1 MGLLVLDRRD
11 MALRL
16 DGDAAA
22 IYEGG
27 KRQGSVPLNL
37 VDQLIVQGTGIT
49 LDAGVLGHIA
59 ENGGIGILLSARHGR
74 RVAYVLGPGHND
86 IAARLAQA
94 RAVTDTLQIDAWA
107 ARLVLAKLR
116 HQRRFIQRALAQRAD
131 LRKPLFDLLRRLDA
145 DIIRLTL
152 MQQAAH
158 NPGAASLRG
167 IEGAAAAAYFKGFGT
182 LFADT
187 LEFTGRNR
195 RPPLDPVNA
204 TLSLGYTLV
213 HAQAMQACQR
223 AGLDP
228 LMGLYHRPS
237 FGRASLASDLIEPL
251 RALVDEWVWGLF
263 RERTLRPEHFWKD
276 GAACLLGK
284 AGRER
289 FYPAYTPLRKLAMRW
304 LQMQCRGLAHQWREQ
319 GSALLTDTVNDD
331 EDESA

>member
-1 MGLLVLDRRD
+1 MGMLVLDRRD

-22 IYEGG
+22 VYEGG
-27 KRQGSVPLNL
+27 KRKGSVPLHL
-37 VDQLIVQGTGIT
+37 VDQLVVQGTGIT

-74 RVAYVLGPGHND
+74 RVAFVMGPGHND
-86 IAARLAQA
+86 ICARLAQA
-94 RAVTDTLQIDAWA
+94 RAVTDETQINAWA

-116 HQRRFIQRALAQRAD
+116 HQRRFIQRALVQRAD
-131 LRKPLFDLLRRLDA
+131 LRKPLFDTLRRLDA
-145 DIIRLTL
+145 DIARLQP
-152 MQQAAH
+152 MQQAEH

-182 LFADT
+182 LFAEA
-187 LEFTGRNR
+187 LEFNGRNR

-204 TLSLGYTLV
+204 CLSLGYTLV

-237 FGRASLASDLIEPL
+237 FGRASLACDLIEPL

-263 RERTLRPEHFWKD
+263 KDRTLRAEHFWRD

-289 FYPAYTPLRKLAMRW
+289 FYACYTPTRKVAARW
-304 LQMQCRGLAHQWREQ
+304 LQMQCRGLARQWREQ
-319 GSALLTDTVNDD
+319 GMALLPDTIHD
-331 EDESA
+331 EDEET

>member
-22 IYEGG
+22 VYEGG
-27 KRQGSVPLNL
+27 KRQGSVPLHL
-37 VDQLIVQGTGIT
+37 VDQLVVQGTGIT

-59 ENGGIGILLSARHGR
+59 EHGGVGILLSARHGR
-74 RVAYVLGPGHND
+74 RVAYVIGPGHND
-86 IAARLAQA
+86 ICARLAQA
-94 RAVTDTLQIDAWA
+94 RAVTDEAQINAWA

-116 HQRRFIQRALAQRAD
+116 HQRRFMRRALGLRAD
-131 LRKPLFDLLRRLDA
+131 LRKPLFDTLRRLDA
-145 DIIRLTL
+145 DIERLL
-152 MQQAAH
+152 PMQTIER
-158 NPGAASLRG
+158 NPGAATLRG
-167 IEGAAAAAYFKGFGT
+167 IEGAAAAAYFKGFGA
-182 LFADT
+182 LFADA
-187 LEFTGRNR
+187 LEFNGRNR

-204 TLSLGYTLV
+204 CLSLGYTLV
-213 HAQAMQACQR
+213 QAQAVQACQC

-263 RERTLRPEHFWKD
+263 RDRTLRAEHFWRD

-284 AGRER
+284 AGREH
-289 FYPAYTPLRKLAMRW
+289 FYPAYTPLRKVAARW
-304 LQMQCRGLAHQWREQ
+304 LQMQCRGLAKQWRDQ
-319 GSALLTDTVNDD
+319 GMALLPYCADD
-331 EDESA
+331 EDDE